1 MNASKNPKVL
11 NVAEFLPETR
21 ILEVP
26 EKRRYGKFL
35 TFVFNLFPKLRP
47 ADPVRKIDVSKTTA
61 RVTLTLM
68 LQVGKFA
75 KLAEQNDEGAFDELL
90 ELMVLIFKPSFPEV
104 TADWIRDNLTFEQ
117 IIGAFQYCI
126 EPLKEQVTK
135 NAAAAQMLKANLGR

>member
-1 MNASKNPKVL
+1 MSESKSPKIL

-35 TFVFNLFPKLRP
+35 TFVFNLIPGLRP
-47 ADPVRKIDVSKTTA
+47 TDPVRKIDVSKTTA

-75 KLAEQNDEGAFDELL
+75 KLAEKEDEGAFNELL
-90 ELMVLIFKPSFPEV
+90 ELMVLMFKPSFSEV
-104 TADWIRDNLTFEQ
+104 TTDWILDNMTTEQ

-126 EPLKEQVTK
+126 EPLKEQVSK
-135 NAAAAQMLKANLGR
+135 NAAAAQMLKANLGH